1 MEGRVVILNLTP
13 HPIRLYS
20 NEREDGIDDLELHL
34 VKVIE
39 PEDEPA
45 RLSTIELGTQGGGI
59 ELVEFGH
66 RANVPRKQDGVRYVV
81 SLVVAL
87 ALLPQGRTDL
97 LVPYREV
104 RNSTGTVIGCRQLAQ
119 PV

>member
-1 MEGRVVILNLTP
+1 MILNLTP

-20 NEREDGIDDLELHL
+20 NDREDGLDDLEPYLRE
-34 VKVIE
+34 VIE
-39 PEDEPA
+39 PESKPA
-45 RLSTIELGTQGGGI
+45 RLATIELGTQLGGI
-59 ELVEFGH
+59 ELVEYGH
-66 RANVPRKQDGVRYVV
+66 AHDLPPKRKDVKLVV

-87 ALLPQGRTDL
+87 SLVTRGRDDL

-104 RNSTGTVIGCRQLAQ
+104 RNASGTVIGCRQLAQ

>member
-1 MEGRVVILNLTP
+1 MILNLTP

-20 NEREDGIDDLELHL
+20 NDRADGTDELDLHL
-34 VKVIE
+34 LQTIE
-39 PEDEPA
+39 PEAVPA
-45 RLSTIELGTQGGGI
+45 RLAMIELGTQGDGT
-59 ELVEFGH
+59 ELVEYGH
-66 RANVPRKQDGVRYVV
+66 AHDLPPKRDGVRYVV

-87 ALLPQGRTDL
+87 ALAERRSDL

-104 RNSTGTVIGCRQLAQ
+104 RNSHGTVIGCRQLAQ

>member
-1 MEGRVVILNLTP
+1 MIRNLTA
-13 HPIRLYS
+13 HPIRVY
-20 NEREDGIDDLELHL
+20 EWDREDGSDDLDAGL
-34 VKVIE
+34 KYVIDPE
-39 PEDEPA
+39 PQPA
-45 RLSTIELGTQGGGI
+45 RLATIELGTQADGI

-66 RANVPRKQDGVRYVV
+66 RADLPRPRDGVRLVV

-87 ALLPQGRTDL
+87 RHVAQRNDL

-104 RNSTGTVIGCRQLAQ
+104 RNASGTVIGCRALAQ

>member
-1 MEGRVVILNLTP
+1 MNLNLTP

-20 NEREDGIDDLELHL
+20 NDREDGIDDLEPHL
-34 VKVIE
+34 RRVIE
-39 PEDEPA
+39 PEPYPA
-45 RLSTIELGTQGGGI
+45 RLATIELGTQPDGT

-66 RANVPRKQDGVRYVV
+66 RADIPRPRDGVRYVV

-87 ALLPQGRTDL
+87 ALVPQGRSDL

-104 RNSTGTVIGCRQLAQ
+104 RNASGTVIGCRQLAQ

>member
-1 MEGRVVILNLTP
+1 MIVNLTP

-20 NEREDGIDDLELHL
+20 NEREDGIDDLDLHL
-34 VKVIE
+34 RTVIE
-39 PEDEPA
+39 PEATPA
-45 RLSTIELGTQGGGI
+45 RLATIELGTQADGT

-66 RANVPRKQDGVRYVV
+66 RAELPPKRDDVRYVV

-87 ALLPQGRTDL
+87 GLVPRSRNDL

-104 RNSTGTVIGCRQLAQ
+104 RNASGTVIGCRQLAQ

>member
-1 MEGRVVILNLTP
+1 MILNLTP

-20 NEREDGIDDLELHL
+20 NERENGIDDLDLHL
-34 VKVIE
+34 RYVIE
-39 PEDEPA
+39 PEPEPA
-45 RLSTIELGTQGGGI
+45 RLSTIELGTCGGV
-59 ELVEFGH
+59 EMVEFGH
-66 RANVPRKQDGVRYVV
+66 RANVPPKQDGVRYVV

-87 ALLPQGRTDL
+87 ALVPQGRSDL

>member
-1 MEGRVVILNLTP
+1 MLVNLTP

-20 NEREDGIDDLELHL
+20 ADREDGVDDLEPGLRY
-34 VKVIE
+34 VIDPE
-39 PEDEPA
+39 PVPA
-45 RLSTIELGTQGGGI
+45 RLTTIELGTCGGV
-59 ELVEFGH
+59 ELVEYGH
-66 RANVPRKQDGVRYVV
+66 AHDLPPKRDGIRYIV

-87 ALLPQGRTDL
+87 ALAVRRDDL

-104 RNSTGTVIGCRQLAQ
+104 RNSAGVVIGCRQLAQ

>member
-1 MEGRVVILNLTP
+1 MILNLTP
-13 HPIRLYS
+13 HPIRLYD

-34 VKVIE
+34 RYVIQPE
-39 PEDEPA
+39 PKPA
-45 RLSTIELGTQGGGI
+45 RLATIELGTQADGI

-66 RANVPRKQDGVRYVV
+66 RADLPPKRDGVQYVV

-87 ALLPQGRTDL
+87 ALVPQGRNDL

-104 RNSTGTVIGCRQLAQ
+104 RNASGTVIGCRQLAK

>member
-1 MEGRVVILNLTP
+1 
-13 HPIRLYS
+13 
-20 NEREDGIDDLELHL
+20 
-34 VKVIE
+34 
-39 PEDEPA
+39 A
-45 RLSTIELGTQGGGI
+45 TIELGTQMDGT

-66 RANVPRKQDGVRYVV
+66 RAELPPKRDGVRYIV

-87 ALLPQGRTDL
+87 GLGPRGRDDL

-104 RNSTGTVIGCRQLAQ
+104 RNSSGTVIGCRSLAQ

>member
-1 MEGRVVILNLTP
+1 MILNLTP

-20 NEREDGIDDLELHL
+20 NEREDGSDDLDLHL
-34 VKVIE
+34 RTVIE
-39 PEDEPA
+39 PEPKPA
-45 RLSTIELGTQGGGI
+45 RLATIELGTCDGV

-66 RANVPRKQDGVRYVV
+66 RAELPPKQDGVRYVV

-87 ALLPQGRTDL
+87 ALVPQGRNDL

-104 RNSTGTVIGCRQLAQ
+104 RNASGTVIGCRQLAQ

>member
-1 MEGRVVILNLTP
+1 MILNLTP

-20 NEREDGIDDLELHL
+20 DEREDGSDDLDLHL
-34 VKVIE
+34 RHTIE
-39 PEDEPA
+39 PEPKPA
-45 RLSTIELGTQGGGI
+45 RLAVIELGTCDGA
-59 ELVEFGH
+59 ELVEYGH
-66 RANVPRKQDGVRYVV
+66 AHDLPRPQDGVRLIV

-87 ALLPQGRTDL
+87 ALADRRSDL

-104 RNSTGTVIGCRQLAQ
+104 RNATGTVIGCRQLAQ

>member
-1 MEGRVVILNLTP
+1 MILNLTP
-13 HPIRLYS
+13 HPIRLYDI
-20 NEREDGIDDLELHL
+20 EREDGIDDLDPHL
-34 VKVIE
+34 RHVIE
-39 PEDEPA
+39 PEDKPA
-45 RLSTIELGTQGGGI
+45 RLATIELGTQADGI

-66 RANVPRKQDGVRYVV
+66 RAEVPRQQDGVRYVV

-87 ALLPQGRTDL
+87 ALVPQGRSDL

>member
-1 MEGRVVILNLTP
+1 MLLNLTP

-20 NEREDGIDDLELHL
+20 NDREDGTDDLEPHL
-34 VKVIE
+34 REVIE
-39 PEDEPA
+39 PEAKPA
-45 RLSTIELGTQGGGI
+45 RLAMIELGTQAGGI
-59 ELVEFGH
+59 ELVEYGH
-66 RANVPRKQDGVRYVV
+66 AHDLPPKRDGIRYVV

-87 ALLPQGRTDL
+87 SLAPRGRSDL

-104 RNSTGTVIGCRQLAQ
+104 RNSSGTVIGCRQLAQ

>member
-1 MEGRVVILNLTP
+1 VILNLTP

-20 NEREDGIDDLELHL
+20 NEREDGINDLEPHL
-34 VKVIE
+34 RYVIDPE
-39 PEDEPA
+39 PEPA
-45 RLSTIELGTQGGGI
+45 RLSMIELGTCDGV
-59 ELVEFGH
+59 EMVEFGH

-87 ALLPQGRTDL
+87 ALVPQGRNDL

-104 RNSTGTVIGCRQLAQ
+104 RNSSGTVIGCRQLAQ

>member
-1 MEGRVVILNLTP
+1 VILNLTP
-13 HPIRLYS
+13 HPIRLYDAD
-20 NEREDGIDDLELHL
+20 REDGIDDLEPHL
-34 VKVIE
+34 REVIPPE
-39 PEDEPA
+39 PKPA
-45 RLSTIELGTQGGGI
+45 RLATIELGTCDGV
-59 ELVEFGH
+59 EMVEFGH
-66 RANVPRKQDGVRYVV
+66 RADVPPKQDGVRYIV

-87 ALLPQGRTDL
+87 ALARERSDL